1 MDGAVER
8 NVDDSI
14 PFMVRDELRCA
25 ACAGHLGHVFDDG
38 PPPTYER
45 HCINGAA
52 MRFRPDDLSLL
63 QPGDDDGKAQLAI
76 VSKM

>member
-1 MDGAVER
+1 
-8 NVDDSI
+8 
-14 PFMVRDELRCA
+14 MVRDELRCS

-52 MRFRPDDLSLL
+52 LRFRPDDLSELK
-63 QPGDDDGKAQLAI
+63 QGDDDGKKLLAL
-76 VSKM
+76 VSEMKGAAGMGQA

>member
-1 MDGAVER
+1 MET

-38 PPPTYER
+38 PAPTFQR
-45 HCINGAA
+45 HCLNGAA
-52 MRFRPDDLSLL
+52 LRFRPDDAAERKS
-63 QPGDDDGKAQLAI
+63 GDDDGEALHAI
-76 VSKM
+76 VSRMA

>member
-1 MDGAVER
+1 MAR
-8 NVDDSI
+8 TLDDSI
-14 PFMVRDELRCA
+14 PFMVRTELRCA

-52 MRFRPDDLSLL
+52 LRFRPDDAAELA
-63 QPGDDDGKAQLAI
+63 PGDDDGKALLAL
-76 VSKM
+76 VSRMA